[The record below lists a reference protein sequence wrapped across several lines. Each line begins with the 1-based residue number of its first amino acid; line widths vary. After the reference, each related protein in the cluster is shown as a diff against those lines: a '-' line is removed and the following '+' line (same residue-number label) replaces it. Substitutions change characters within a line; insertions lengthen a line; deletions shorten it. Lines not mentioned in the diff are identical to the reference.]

1 MDSRQPEL
9 SRLTLMCSDHEVA
22 EFTWNHDRHPFPR
35 ARVSQRHS
43 GFLVGEMWRFRR

>member
-22 EFTWNHDRHPFPR
+22 EFTWNHEAGQGRGAWH
-35 ARVSQRHS
+35 Q
-43 GFLVGEMWRFRR
+43 G